1 MDSYSKFYTLKQKEI
16 ICDENYIYK
25 YINMDENIFWCHKI
39 KSCQL
44 PLNSELNFY
53 LVSSGSDLTDCPVC
67 GILNM
72 ELWTS
77 S

>member
-1 MDSYSKFYTLKQKEI
+1 
-16 ICDENYIYK
+16 
-25 YINMDENIFWCHKI
+25 MDENIFWCHKI